1 MTTPVYRLKVRS
13 HFCAAHQLRHYQ
25 GKCENLHGHNFIVE
39 AEIEGRR
46 LDSQTGI
53 LVDFKVLKKE
63 LKDVLEELDHCHLNE
78 LPEFKQQNPSSE
90 HLARYIHRRLGQRL
104 GSEDI
109 RVRFVAVMES
119 EGSTAVY
126 LEE

>member
-39 AEIEGRR
+39 AEIEGSR
-46 LDSQTGI
+46 LDSKTGI
-53 LVDFKVLKKE
+53 LIDFKVLKKE
-63 LKDVLEELDHCHLNE
+63 LKDVLEELDHRHLNE

-90 HLARYIHRRLGQRL
+90 HLARYIYRRLGQRL
-104 GSEDI
+104 GSGDV
-109 RVRFVAVMES
+109 RVRSVAVMES

-126 LEE
+126 LEV

>member
-13 HFCAAHQLRHYQ
+13 HFCAAHQLHHYQ

-39 AEIEGRR
+39 AEVEGSR
-46 LDSQTGI
+46 LDAQTGI
-53 LVDFKVLKKE
+53 LIDFKVLKKE
-63 LKDVLEELDHCHLNE
+63 LKDVLEELDHSHLNE
-78 LPEFKQQNPSSE
+78 LPEFKRQNPSSE
-90 HLARYIHRRLGQRL
+90 HLARYIYRRLDQRL
-104 GSEDI
+104 GSEDV
-109 RVRFVAVMES
+109 RVRTVAVMES

>member
-1 MTTPVYRLKVRS
+1 MTTPVYRLKIRS

-109 RVRFVAVMES
+109 RVRSVAVMES

>member
-1 MTTPVYRLKVRS
+1 MTTPVYRLKIRS

-39 AEIEGRR
+39 AEIEGSR

>member
-39 AEIEGRR
+39 AEIEGSR
-46 LDSQTGI
+46 LDAETGI
-53 LVDFKVLKKE
+53 LVDFKVLKEE
-63 LKDVLEELDHCHLNE
+63 LQDVLEELDHCHLNE

-104 GSEDI
+104 GSEHV
-109 RVRFVAVMES
+109 RVRAVAVMES
-119 EGSTAVY
+119 EGSAAVY

>member
-39 AEIEGRR
+39 AEIEGSR
-46 LDSQTGI
+46 LDAETGI

-63 LKDVLEELDHCHLNE
+63 LQDVLEELDHCHLNE

-104 GSEDI
+104 GSEHV
-109 RVRFVAVMES
+109 RVRAVAVMES
-119 EGSTAVY
+119 EGSAAVY

>member
-1 MTTPVYRLKVRS
+1 
-13 HFCAAHQLRHYQ
+13 
-25 GKCENLHGHNFIVE
+25 FIVE
-39 AEIEGRR
+39 AEVEGSR

-104 GSEDI
+104 GSVDV
-109 RVRFVAVMES
+109 RVRSVAVMES
-119 EGSTAVY
+119 EGSSAVY